1 MSAGNLGQLQ
11 SYVNELSSAAK
22 VITDHCPD
30 ANLNLASHIS
40 IPNNAPSEVHRARRI
55 LLAVSTRLQ
64 ALLAEPAD
72 FIQQLASQNQLLA
85 CLQWLGEFQVLAY
98 IPLNGSVPV
107 KDIAELA
114 DVPEITLCRVVR
126 MMATAGFLS
135 EPQPGRIAHTALS
148 AQFVTKLSY
157 LDAAMFLAETAA
169 PVSLKMGEATRRFP
183 CSNLPNESAYSLA
196 FSTSQPFQAICRQKN
211 KISRQ
216 WSAYLQCAE
225 DPADSMTDILG
236 RLDWRNVRKACMID
250 AGVPSTGMAMALAE
264 LYPGLHFVLQVSPEL
279 SPNGTED
286 FHPRI
291 EVQKR
296 PSGSMQVVK
305 DAALYIVRLPTLSF
319 GMSGHSLSDRALAEL
334 RAHLGVLRAD
344 PSMKLIL
351 VLCLLPEPGSVNAD
365 VEAAARARD
374 LCRLQLSNEQEMGVT
389 ELVEMVNNVQDNMG
403 GLVVVNKLNLRN
415 SATAAFA
422 IQYQVNT
429 TRMQGTQQGR
439 TGFMRHGQMMNN
451 GMNDLGN
458 IDSGSNLA

>member
-22 VITDHCPD
+22 TITDHCPD
-30 ANLNLASHIS
+30 ANLTLTSHIS
-40 IPNNAPSEVHRARRI
+40 IPNNAPSEVHRARRN
-55 LLAVSTRLQ
+55 LLAVTTRLQ

-72 FIQQLASQNQLLA
+72 FIQQLASQSQLLA
-85 CLQWLGEFQVLAY
+85 CLKWLGEFQVLAY

-114 DVPEITLCRVVR
+114 DVPEITLSRVVR

-148 AQFVTKLSY
+148 AQFVTKLCY
-157 LDAAMFLAETAA
+157 LDAVMFLAETAA
-169 PVSLKMGEATRRFP
+169 PVSLKMGEATRQFP
-183 CSNLPNESAYSLA
+183 CSNLPNESAYSVA
-196 FSTSQPFQAICRQKN
+196 F
-211 KISRQ
+211 
-216 WSAYLQCAE
+216 AYLQCAE

-250 AGVPSTGMAMALAE
+250 VGAPSTGMAMALAE
-264 LYPGLHFVLQVSPEL
+264 LYPGLHFVLQVNTEL
-279 SPNGTED
+279 SSNGTED

-296 PSGSMQVVK
+296 PPGSMQVVK
-305 DAALYIVRLPTLSF
+305 DAALYIVRLPTLSP
-319 GMSGHSLSDRALAEL
+319 GMPGHSLSDRALAEL

-344 PSMKLIL
+344 TSMKLIL
-351 VLCLLPEPGSVNAD
+351 VLCLIPEPGSVNAD

-374 LCRLQLSNEQEMGVT
+374 LCRLQLSNEREIGVT
-389 ELVEMVNNVQDNMG
+389 DLVEMVNNMQDNMG
-403 GLVVVNKLNLRN
+403 GLIVVNKLNLRN
-415 SATAAFA
+415 SATVALA

-429 TRMQGTQQGR
+429 MKMQGNQQAR
-439 TGFMRHGQMMNN
+439 TSFMRHGQIISN

-458 IDSGSNLA
+458 IDSGSSLA

>member
-1 MSAGNLGQLQ
+1 M
-11 SYVNELSSAAK
+11 
-22 VITDHCPD
+22 
-30 ANLNLASHIS
+30 
-40 IPNNAPSEVHRARRI
+40 
-55 LLAVSTRLQ
+55 
-64 ALLAEPAD
+64 
-72 FIQQLASQNQLLA
+72 LA

-114 DVPEITLCRVVR
+114 DVPEITLCRIVR

-250 AGVPSTGMAMALAE
+250 
-264 LYPGLHFVLQVSPEL
+264 VSIIKLL
-279 SPNGTED
+279 S
-286 FHPRI
+286 I
-291 EVQKR
+291 I
-296 PSGSMQVVK
+296 
-305 DAALYIVRLPTLSF
+305 AASRY
-319 GMSGHSLSDRALAEL
+319 
-334 RAHLGVLRAD
+334 
-344 PSMKLIL
+344 
-351 VLCLLPEPGSVNAD
+351 
-365 VEAAARARD
+365 
-374 LCRLQLSNEQEMGVT
+374 
-389 ELVEMVNNVQDNMG
+389 
-403 GLVVVNKLNLRN
+403 
-415 SATAAFA
+415 
-422 IQYQVNT
+422 
-429 TRMQGTQQGR
+429 
-439 TGFMRHGQMMNN
+439 
-451 GMNDLGN
+451 
-458 IDSGSNLA
+458 